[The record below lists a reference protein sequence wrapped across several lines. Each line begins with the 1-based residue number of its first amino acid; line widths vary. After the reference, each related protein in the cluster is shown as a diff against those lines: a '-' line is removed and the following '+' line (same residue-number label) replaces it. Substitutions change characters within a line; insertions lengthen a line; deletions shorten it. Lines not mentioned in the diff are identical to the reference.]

1 MMTFYRAVMACVSVC
16 LVLASGVAMGD
27 EPSVD
32 PCTLVSNADVEQV
45 IGTLKGTP
53 TSVREEQTRFCNYEF
68 ANEKDALELWVFP
81 ASGLERAR
89 KLHKD
94 LSPVTGLGHDAF
106 MRRNKEIQYIELFVK
121 KGDVTLEVTM
131 KEAPGD
137 EEKVKTLAKK
147 ALTRL

>member
-1 MMTFYRAVMACVSVC
+1 MMPFYRAVIACVSVC
-16 LVLASGVAMGD
+16 WVLGSAVARGD
-27 EPSVD
+27 APAVD
-32 PCTLVSNADVEQV
+32 PCTLISQADVEQV
-45 IGTLKGTP
+45 IGKLKGPP
-53 TSVREEQTRFCNYEF
+53 TSRREEQARFCMYEF

-94 LSPVTGLGHDAF
+94 LLPVPGLGRDAF
-106 MRRNKEIQYIELFVK
+106 MRRNTGLQYLELFVK
-121 KGDVTLEVTM
+121 KGNVTLEVTM

-137 EEKVKTLAKK
+137 EEKVQTLAKK